1 MRRIVAQLALALL
14 IVSCA
19 DKSTAPTR
27 QNSSTTSD
35 PSSGTGAAGPN
46 SSNSAHMLL
55 CANPSGSVF
64 VRDKCHPSE
73 DALDPVALGLVGP
86 QGPPGTPGVSA
97 YEIVSHKESV
107 AAGATANV
115 RAQCPT
121 GKKVLGGGF
130 NIESPTDV
138 KVLASEPSDGA
149 GNISNQQW
157 NAMVQNTGTAARQT
171 TATAICATVQ

>member
-1 MRRIVAQLALALL
+1 MRRILARVVLATL

-27 QNSSTTSD
+27 QNSTTTAD
-35 PSSGTGAAGPN
+35 PTSASGGP
-46 SSNSAHMLL
+46 SAHSPATMVL

-64 VRDKCHPSE
+64 VRQECKSNE
-73 DALDPVALGLVGP
+73 DTLDPVALGLVGP

-107 AAGATANV
+107 AAGATASV
-115 RAQCPT
+115 KAVCPT

-130 NIESPTDV
+130 NIETPTDV
-138 KVLASEPSDGA
+138 KVFASEPSDGA
-149 GNISNQQW
+149 GNVNDHQW
-157 NAMVQNTGTAARQT
+157 TVTVQNSGTAARQT
-171 TATAICATVQ
+171 TATAICAMVQ